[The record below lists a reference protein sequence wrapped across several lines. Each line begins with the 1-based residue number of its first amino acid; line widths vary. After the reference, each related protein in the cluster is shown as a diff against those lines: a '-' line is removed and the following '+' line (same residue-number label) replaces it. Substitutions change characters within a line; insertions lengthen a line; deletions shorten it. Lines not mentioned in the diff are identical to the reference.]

1 MVCEH
6 CHFIRGPRANPLRFI
21 VMPLCSEGLDYRAMG
36 STFSGLCQV
45 GAWGC
50 FGAWCCYSS
59 DDCRVRAVSVLTLI
73 AWVLLAPP
81 VAALSADEFNRI
93 NIEVLS
99 VVSAQIR
106 AIQNALNFGKPTG
119 DIGLGAEIRIS
130 PRVGIFIT
138 MNPGYA
144 GACCCAWSAR
154 RR

>member
-1 MVCEH
+1 VCH
-6 CHFIRGPRANPLRFI
+6 PL
-21 VMPLCSEGLDYRAMG
+21 
-36 STFSGLCQV
+36 T
-45 GAWGC
+45 
-50 FGAWCCYSS
+50 YS
-59 DDCRVRAVSVLTLI
+59 
-73 AWVLLAPP
+73 P
-81 VAALSADEFNRI
+81 ADEFNRI

-144 GACCCAWSAR
+144 GAACD
-154 RR
+154 